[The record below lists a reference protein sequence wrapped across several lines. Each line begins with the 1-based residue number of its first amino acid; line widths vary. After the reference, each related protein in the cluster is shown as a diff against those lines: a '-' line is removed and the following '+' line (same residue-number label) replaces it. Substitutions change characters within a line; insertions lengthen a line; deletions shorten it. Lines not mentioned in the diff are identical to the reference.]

1 MINTIM
7 EMTEQQC
14 DVLIGILKNL
24 DPQIDLR
31 VQYLINK
38 NNITKPQALEVV
50 VTQNPILWA
59 KVYLNWQARD
69 YQFPMIMETKNSQRL
84 VFRLGRRLG
93 KCLTGDSLIL
103 DPITGEYKRI
113 DDLYKNKSANVVS
126 FDTTSYKTISTNTNI
141 VTDNGIKDVYKITTQ
156 SGREI
161 KATGNHPFWTIN
173 GYKEL
178 DDLNVNDYISISSC
192 NIPSNPLKMDENIIK
207 LLAYMIGDGTTT
219 KKSNI
224 RFSCSINNK
233 KVIDEMKNICSS
245 YSCEM
250 FKYDSDKKADYHI
263 RMLSI
268 PNKKRTNNIANILEK
283 YNLTGKNA
291 NNKTIPNDI
300 FRLDNKQLATFI
312 SRLYATDG
320 WATSSFKEKGRIEI
334 GYCSNSKTLLVQL
347 QSLLLRFGINSK
359 LSEKKV
365 KYNNQIK
372 ISYTLGIYSCH
383 DCKTFIDNIG
393 IFSKENAI
401 NDLKETLNKMVDYG
415 KYYPIEIKDILLN
428 QLEKN
433 NISKQKVREYSG
445 LRFDSKYSTICES
458 KLRKANEIIKSK
470 KVQNILDSDIIWDK
484 IVSIEYIGRKQTYDF
499 TVPEYHNFVVN
510 DFITHNTEVMCI
522 TILWHAY
529 TQINKGPNDQYNILI
544 ATPYV
549 NQIDLIFTRLHQ
561 LIENAVIISN
571 NITRDIQHRLEIRV
585 NGVTSIIQGF
595 TAGANS
601 GDSGSNST
609 RGQHADVII
618 LDEVDYMGSK
628 QIQNIMQ
635 MRNEAPERIKII
647 AASTPCGKHEEY
659 YKWCTNASKS
669 YSPSEDDIKNN
680 TFTGYEIKRRQGKH
694 GNGWTQVYAPSNVN
708 PEVLKINPET
718 KQTYLEDMKDE
729 YTQMA
734 FAQEVMAEFGEENIG
749 VYQKKFIRAAVDE
762 GYRVGYQYITKWKA
776 EDKIEYL
783 RKTQGHNIRCLGVD
797 WDKFGAATHM
807 VCIEYD
813 RYYIYEDGTMWPKFK
828 VLFHEEIPRG
838 EFTYDNAMQKIL
850 SLNEEYKFDWI
861 AIDKGYGEVQLELLH
876 KYGMEHPE
884 TGLTQKVIA
893 YQFGQNIEVI
903 DPFTRKKSVTMM
915 KPFMVNNSVNIFE
928 KQKIVLDP
936 TDKYLIDQ
944 LESYRVVSISQLG
957 KPIYSSENEHALDA
971 MNLALL
977 IFAQHND
984 FLLRKIY
991 SSRVAVVNRTLGNED
1006 SEINPRGM
1014 FEEELVPDLPIV
1026 SINSKQNREK
1036 MMNEGIIGSGLF
1048 GSAAKRGRPMPIKRE
1063 MW

>member
-1 MINTIM
+1 MISTVM

-38 NNITKPQALEVV
+38 NNITKPQALEVI

-93 KCLTGDSLIL
+93 K
-103 DPITGEYKRI
+103 
-113 DDLYKNKSANVVS
+113 
-126 FDTTSYKTISTNTNI
+126 
-141 VTDNGIKDVYKITTQ
+141 
-156 SGREI
+156 
-161 KATGNHPFWTIN
+161 
-173 GYKEL
+173 
-178 DDLNVNDYISISSC
+178 
-192 NIPSNPLKMDENIIK
+192 
-207 LLAYMIGDGTTT
+207 
-219 KKSNI
+219 
-224 RFSCSINNK
+224 
-233 KVIDEMKNICSS
+233 
-245 YSCEM
+245 
-250 FKYDSDKKADYHI
+250 
-263 RMLSI
+263 
-268 PNKKRTNNIANILEK
+268 
-283 YNLTGKNA
+283 
-291 NNKTIPNDI
+291 
-300 FRLDNKQLATFI
+300 
-312 SRLYATDG
+312 
-320 WATSSFKEKGRIEI
+320 
-334 GYCSNSKTLLVQL
+334 
-347 QSLLLRFGINSK
+347 
-359 LSEKKV
+359 
-365 KYNNQIK
+365 
-372 ISYTLGIYSCH
+372 
-383 DCKTFIDNIG
+383 
-393 IFSKENAI
+393 
-401 NDLKETLNKMVDYG
+401 
-415 KYYPIEIKDILLN
+415 
-428 QLEKN
+428 
-433 NISKQKVREYSG
+433 
-445 LRFDSKYSTICES
+445 
-458 KLRKANEIIKSK
+458 
-470 KVQNILDSDIIWDK
+470 
-484 IVSIEYIGRKQTYDF
+484 
-499 TVPEYHNFVVN
+499 
-510 DFITHNTEVMCI
+510 TEVMCI

-561 LIENAVIISN
+561 LIENAPIISR
-571 NITRDIQHRLEIRV
+571 NITRDIEHRLEIRV

-601 GDSGSNST
+601 GDAGSNST

-647 AASTPCGKHEEY
+647 TASTPCGKHEEY
-659 YKWCTNASKS
+659 YRWCTNASKS
-669 YSPSEDDIKNN
+669 YSPSEEDIKNN
-680 TFTGYEIKRRQGKH
+680 TFSGYQIKRRQGKL
-694 GNGWTQVYAPSNVN
+694 GNGWTQIYAPSNVN
-708 PEVLKINPET
+708 PEVLKFNPET

-749 VYQKKFIRAAVDE
+749 VYQKKFIQAAVDE
-762 GYRVGYQYITKWKA
+762 GHRINYQYITKWNA
-776 EDKIEYL
+776 DDKIEYL

-813 RYYIYEDGTMWPKFK
+813 RYYIHENGVIWPQFK

-838 EFTYDNAMQKIL
+838 EFTYDNAMNKIL

-884 TGLTQKVIA
+884 TGLTEKVVA
-893 YQFGQNIEVI
+893 YQFSQNIEVI
-903 DPFTRKKSVTMM
+903 DPFTRRKNVTMM
-915 KPFMVNNSVNIFE
+915 KPFMVNNSVNLFE
-928 KQKIVLDP
+928 KRKVVLDP
-936 TDKYLIDQ
+936 SDRYLVEQ
-944 LESYRVVSISQLG
+944 LENYRVVSISQTG

-977 IFAQHND
+977 VFAQHND

-991 SSRVAVVNRTLGNED
+991 SSRVLTVDKTLGNED
-1006 SEINPRGM
+1006 TEIQSRDL
-1014 FEEELVPDLPIV
+1014 FEEEERLIPDLPMV
-1026 SINSKQNREK
+1026 SINSKANREK